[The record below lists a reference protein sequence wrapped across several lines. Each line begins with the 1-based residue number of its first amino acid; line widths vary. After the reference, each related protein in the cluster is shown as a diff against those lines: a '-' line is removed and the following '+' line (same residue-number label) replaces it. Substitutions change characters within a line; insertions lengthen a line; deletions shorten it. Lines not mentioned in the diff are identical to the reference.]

1 MMVGLLSRLDR
12 VVGAVCKWGVIAC
25 LAGLSALL
33 LLAVIG
39 RYLPWLSLSG
49 YDEIIEWLFA
59 WMSFLGALA
68 LWREGALY
76 RVGFLDDLV
85 SGGWK
90 RALGVFNQA
99 LMLAVALVFTI
110 VGYEFLQAAGETTP
124 FLGLDKGYWYLAI
137 PATGAFMTLYSLVG
151 IWRAARG
158 EDTFAEIGAAF
169 S

>member
-1 MMVGLLSRLDR
+1 MIARVLSRLDR
-12 VVGAVCKWGVIAC
+12 AVGAACKWGVIAC
-25 LAGLSALL
+25 LLGLSGLL
-33 LLAVIG
+33 LLAVVM
-39 RYLPWLSLSG
+39 RYVPWLSLSG

-76 RVGFLDDLV
+76 RVGFLDGLV

-90 RALGVFNQA
+90 RALGVFNQT

-110 VGYEFLQAAGETTP
+110 VGYEFLSVAGETTP
-124 FLGLDKGYWYLAI
+124 FLGLDKGFWYLAI
-137 PATGAFMTLYSLVG
+137 PATGSLMTLYSLAG

-158 EDTFAEIGAAF
+158 EETFAEIGAAF